1 MLKARGL
8 NLRSAVFGPWSED
21 PPIGCPLPRSL
32 AAKVENRWELEMKLY
47 VLEGSGCVSHPK
59 SLFFLHYLC
68 NTYFFFLFPPGYL
81 FRERVHF
88 ISSMEGLLIP

>member
-21 PPIGCPLPRSL
+21 PPIGCPLPLSL

-47 VLEGSGCVSHPK
+47 VLEGSSCQPPK
-59 SLFFLHYLC
+59 VPFLFTLFMQYL
-68 NTYFFFLFPPGYL
+68 FLFP
-81 FRERVHF
+81 F
-88 ISSMEGLLIP
+88 SSWLSF